1 MGGWPGSRQ
10 RDEEMTEEISG
21 MNGWLFGIHM
31 SLLERAPLQVAG
43 CERRVM
49 AAGSE
54 LANEVAASGPSTI

>member
-10 RDEEMTEEISG
+10 RDEEISEEING

-43 CERRVM
+43 CVREESD
-49 AAGSE
+49 GSTE
-54 LANEVAASGPSTI
+54 